1 MDYQVQGGM
10 QNMISLPDVDT
21 LMADGLQTRLDALS
35 AERAKAK
42 KKVYWTGGGGVA
54 IGVLAALILFLLGA
68 EQFSYFGGLII
79 IGGAFAWANSIR
91 QEMIDSLK
99 SEMNGALAKALQ
111 IDYSVA
117 AFSGQEFE
125 NACDFDLLPSYDDCY
140 LQDQWH
146 GSIDGTDFLLYEV
159 KLTET
164 RGSGKN
170 RRTVTVFEGVLL
182 RFQFARPF
190 LATTLVRR
198 DGFKFTLFGDSKS
211 YDGRTLERI
220 KMVDPRFEDA
230 FDVYGTDQ
238 VEGRYLVHSA
248 YCERLLDLEREF
260 DGERLTALFLGGDLI
275 VALRTGDIFESATLN
290 PKQDRELLDKTISQF
305 GSIAR
310 LVKLLNERPRN

>member
-1 MDYQVQGGM
+1 
-10 QNMISLPDVDT
+10 MIALPDVDT
-21 LMADGLQTRLDALS
+21 LMAGGLQARLDGLS

-42 KKVYWTGGGGVA
+42 EKVYWTGGGGVVV
-54 IGVLAALILFLLGA
+54 GFLVAAILFLLGA
-68 EQFSYFGGLII
+68 QQFAYFGGFII
-79 IGGAFAWANSIR
+79 IGGALAWANKIR
-91 QEMIDSLK
+91 QKMINSLK

-111 IDYSVA
+111 VDYSVA

-125 NACDFDLLPSYDDCY
+125 NACEFDLLPSYDDVY

-146 GSIDGTDFLLYEV
+146 GQIEGTDFLLYEA

-170 RRTVTVFEGVLL
+170 RRTVTVFEGVVL

-211 YDGRTLERI
+211 YGGRTLERI

-238 VEGRYLVHSA
+238 VEGRYLVHPA
-248 YCERLLDLEREF
+248 YCERLLDLEKEF
-260 DGERLTALFLGGDLI
+260 EGEKLAALFLGGDLI
-275 VALRTGDIFESATLN
+275 VTLRTGNIFESATLR
-290 PKQDRELLDKTISQF
+290 PEQDRELLGQTIRQF
-305 GSIAR
+305 ASIVR
-310 LVKLLNERPRN
+310 LVTLLNERPRS

>member
-1 MDYQVQGGM
+1 
-10 QNMISLPDVDT
+10 MIALPDVDT
-21 LMADGLQTRLDALS
+21 LMAGGLQARLDALS

-42 KKVYWTGGGGVA
+42 EKVYWTGGGGVVA
-54 IGVLAALILFLLGA
+54 GLLVALILFLLGA
-68 EQFSYFGGLII
+68 QQFAYFGGFIV
-79 IGGAFAWANSIR
+79 IGGALAWANSIR
-91 QEMIDSLK
+91 QKMVNSLK
-99 SEMNGALAKALQ
+99 AEMNGALARAMQ

-117 AFSGQEFE
+117 AFSGQEFDH
-125 NACDFDLLPSYDDCY
+125 ACTYDLLPSYDDVY

-146 GSIDGTDFLLYEV
+146 GSIEGTDFLLYEA

-170 RRTVTVFEGVLL
+170 RRTVTVFEGIVL

-198 DGFKFTLFGDSKS
+198 DGFKFTLFGDTKS
-211 YDGRTLERI
+211 YGGQKFERI

-238 VEGRYLVHSA
+238 VEGRYLVHPA
-248 YCERLLDLEREF
+248 YCERLLDLEKEF
-260 DGERLTALFLGGDLI
+260 EGEKLAALFLGGNLI
-275 VALRTGDIFESATLN
+275 VCLRTGNVFESASLDHS
-290 PKQDRELLDKTISQF
+290 KDRKLLGQTIGQF
-305 GSIAR
+305 ASIMR